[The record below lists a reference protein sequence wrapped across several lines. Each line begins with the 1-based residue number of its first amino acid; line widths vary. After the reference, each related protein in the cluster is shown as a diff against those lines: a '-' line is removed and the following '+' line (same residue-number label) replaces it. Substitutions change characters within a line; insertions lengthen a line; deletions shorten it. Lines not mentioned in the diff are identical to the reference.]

1 MLKKHLPFE
10 IQWKILDYLET
21 ESKIQYSLVSKHWRE
36 AAKCVL
42 FQSICLESVEEED
55 AYIDLLFES
64 PSLGESTK
72 SLMLK
77 SNSSMERG
85 QQYSVL
91 IRLTPNL
98 RFLQIDCDAGSFYQ
112 VALLEIQRG
121 HWRYLHHIKDI
132 SDTTSV
138 SSMGTSGT
146 VNSSL
151 GYHALLSAIKDRLS
165 DVVLDLSSV
174 SHSPAEIHCFQH
186 PLYITRQTRFS
197 SVKHLTFVS
206 SHKTA
211 IKSLD
216 DALALFPN
224 ATNVILRQVELES
237 YEYELTEIEPNMA
250 VKGLFITISALPK
263 ESLDYISCKFPN
275 VKQLVLRAVE
285 NLESLTDFMRYANS
299 VERLNMQLWRQE
311 GLMVLLDAI
320 VPLQWQGKL
329 EIKFNPKILGLQYN
343 RSKPRYSKL
352 YVRSHIA
359 SFDFTRASLI
369 AYLNQL
375 DELDTYSIDLEHA
388 RLLSYCTQLKTLRIC
403 HNNVSV
409 SEIPALPITCFI
421 SSGGS
426 NNMSFLKHLS
436 TSAPNLRD
444 AIVELNA
451 SNITEVHM
459 PSTSFHSL
467 RINFI
472 EPLPTDL
479 FNIHLIRSGE
489 ETYYRSFE
497 SQLCEIGP
505 SEYSHEEWVTSKM
518 RIEILCKDIKH
529 LELLWQ
535 LNDLKD
541 RYILHEF

>member
-1 MLKKHLPFE
+1 MLKEHLPFE

-36 AAKCVL
+36 AARYVL
-42 FQSICLESVEEED
+42 FRSICLESVEEED
-55 AYIDLLFES
+55 AFIDLLIES

-77 SNSSMERG
+77 SNSSMERD
-85 QQYSVL
+85 QQYSAL

-98 RFLQIDCDAGSFYQ
+98 RFLQIDCDAGPFYQ

-121 HWRYLHHIKDI
+121 HWKYLHHIKDI
-132 SDTTSV
+132 SNTTSI
-138 SSMGTSGT
+138 SSMGANDIA
-146 VNSSL
+146 NSSL
-151 GYHALLSAIKDRLS
+151 GYHALLSATKDRLS

-174 SHSPAEIHCFQH
+174 SHSPTEIHCFQY
-186 PLYITRQTRFS
+186 PLYITRQTRFR

-224 ATNVILRQVELES
+224 ATDVILRHVELES
-237 YEYELTEIEPNMA
+237 HEDKLAEIEPNT
-250 VKGLFITISALPK
+250 VVEGLFITISALPK
-263 ESLDYISCKFPN
+263 ESLNYISCKFPN

-285 NLESLTDFMRYANS
+285 NLESLTDFMRYAYS
-299 VERLNMQLWRQE
+299 VKRLNMQLWRQE

-320 VPLQWQGKL
+320 VPLQWQGKM

-343 RSKPRYSKL
+343 RSEARHSKL
-352 YVRSHIA
+352 YVRNHIG
-359 SFDFTRASLI
+359 SFDFARASLI

-375 DELDTYSIDLEHA
+375 DELDTYSIDPEHIQ
-388 RLLSYCTQLKTLRIC
+388 LLSHCTQLKTLRIC

-409 SEIPALPITCFI
+409 SEIPVLPITCFI

-426 NNMSFLKHLS
+426 NNMSFLEHLS
-436 TSAPNLRD
+436 ASAPNLRD
-444 AIVELNA
+444 AMIEFNS
-451 SNITEVHM
+451 SNITEICM

-467 RINFI
+467 CINFI

-479 FNIHLIRSGE
+479 LDVHLIRSGE
-489 ETYYRSFE
+489 ETYYQSLE
-497 SQLCEIGP
+497 NQLCEIGP
-505 SEYSHEEWVTSKM
+505 SEYRHEGSSISKV
-518 RIEILCKDIKH
+518 RIEIMCKDIKY
-529 LELLWQ
+529 LELRWQ
-535 LNDLKD
+535 PNDFK
-541 RYILHEF
+541 YQCILHEF